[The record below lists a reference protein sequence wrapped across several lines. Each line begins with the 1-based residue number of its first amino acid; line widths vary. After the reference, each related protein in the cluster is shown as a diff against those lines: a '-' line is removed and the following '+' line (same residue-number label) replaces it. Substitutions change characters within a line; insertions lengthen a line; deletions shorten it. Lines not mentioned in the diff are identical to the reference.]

1 MVSVLAF
8 LKKVKDLTVEFLKDK
23 DTASIVT
30 GLFVG
35 FVVGFAV
42 CLVF

>member
-1 MVSVLAF
+1 MQSVLIF
-8 LKKVKDLTVEFLKDK
+8 LKMVKDNIVDFFKDK
-23 DTASIVT
+23 DAASVFT

-35 FVVGFAV
+35 FVVGYAV